1 MLRARWW
8 TESKRTNV
16 AHIQAR
22 VILALYKAAKEA
34 AIDLPYPTTVML
46 FHDQSEATDGDRK
59 AQREGWPAGAN
70 PPPRRGRGAEGDVPM
85 TAGHKPER

>member
-1 MLRARWW
+1 MAIRLI
-8 TESKRTNV
+8 ERTNV

-46 FHDQSEATDGDRK
+46 FHDQSEATDGDRSS
-59 AQREGWPAGAN
+59 QREGWPAGAN
-70 PPPRRGRGAEGDVPM
+70 PPGPRWKTPPKGDASGS
-85 TAGHKPER
+85 AGHKPNE